1 MSGILLIGEDELL
14 LQTRAA
20 VLRTIG
26 VETFCTDVS
35 SALPVLMGQ
44 HCDVVIFC
52 HSLPR
57 HVCETLA
64 QIIRCRWPSTPLLL
78 ISTSRDWEQMEEAG
92 IFDSLCSPEPDCLIR
107 CMVELLGRRGVRS
120 AVPPSDHALATAASD
135 Q

>member
-1 MSGILLIGEDELL
+1 MSTVLLIGEDELL

-26 VETFCTDVS
+26 VETVFTDVS
-35 SALPVLMGQ
+35 SALAALMGR
-44 HCDVVIFC
+44 HCDLVVFC

-57 HVCETLA
+57 HMCETLA

-92 IFDSLCSPEPDCLIR
+92 IVDSVCSPEPDSLIR
-107 CMVELLGRRGVRS
+107 CTIELLGRREVRS
-120 AVPPSDHALATAASD
+120 AVHPSHRTLATAASD
-135 Q
+135 R

>member
-1 MSGILLIGEDELL
+1 MSTVLLVGEDELL

-26 VETFCTDVS
+26 VETVCSDVS
-35 SALPVLMGQ
+35 SALTLLMGR
-44 HCDVVIFC
+44 HCDLVVFC

-78 ISTSRDWEQMEEAG
+78 ISASRDWEQMDDAG
-92 IFDSLCSPEPDCLIR
+92 IVDSVTSPEPESLIR
-107 CMVELLGRRGVRS
+107 RAVESLGRRVACS
-120 AVPPSDHALATAASD
+120 AVPPRHHPAVSLASD
-135 Q
+135 R